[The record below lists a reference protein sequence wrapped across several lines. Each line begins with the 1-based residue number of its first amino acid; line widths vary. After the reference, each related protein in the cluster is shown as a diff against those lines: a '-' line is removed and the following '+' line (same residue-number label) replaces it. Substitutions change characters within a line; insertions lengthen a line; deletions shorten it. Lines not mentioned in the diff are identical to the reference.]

1 MSIFS
6 IFTFVKNDELS
17 TKNLKL
23 SSCKDLLSILKSP
36 LIFLYSLFSNRSILE
51 LLIEKFKKS
60 SNWFKL
66 FSSKSKTLDLLSNI
80 SLRLFKFKF
89 LISRRVLT
97 ELPDFK
103 KSIVSKF
110 WIKKSPFLTVIFS
123 KS

>member
-60 SNWFKL
+60 SNWLKL

-89 LISRRVLT
+89 LISRRVFS

-110 WIKKSPFLTVIFS
+110 SRKKSPLLTVIFS